1 MYVLEKSLA
10 NDITSWESGKRRRG
24 ECKVKIKLDEAG
36 SFLEWFNDYTHV
48 QSETKCKMAK
58 LIANIIRR
66 ATETEDPA

>member
-36 SFLEWFNDYTHV
+36 SFLE
-48 QSETKCKMAK
+48 
-58 LIANIIRR
+58 
-66 ATETEDPA
+66 